1 MRYQVRYTRAAR
13 EDLMRLYRFL
23 LERDS
28 QAAAR
33 ALEAIEQGVSVLRNF
48 PFSCRKAD
56 AANPFLRELII
67 SFGAW
72 GYVMLFEIEY
82 SEQVTIL
89 AVRHQ
94 REDDYH

>member
-1 MRYQVRYTRAAR
+1 MSYRVRYTRVAR
-13 EDLMRLYRFL
+13 EDLVRLYKFL
-23 LERDS
+23 LERDA

-33 ALEAIEQGVSVLRNF
+33 ALEAIEQGVSVLRMF
-48 PFSCRKAD
+48 PFSCRKAN
-56 AANPFLRELII
+56 AANPFLRELIV

-72 GYVMLFEIEY
+72 GYVMLFEIE
-82 SEQVTIL
+82 SAEQVTIL